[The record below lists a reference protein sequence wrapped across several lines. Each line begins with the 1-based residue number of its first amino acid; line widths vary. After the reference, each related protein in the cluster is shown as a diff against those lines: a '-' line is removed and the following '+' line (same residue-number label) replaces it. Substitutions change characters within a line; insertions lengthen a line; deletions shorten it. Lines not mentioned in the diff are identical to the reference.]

1 MNKSGTGQGQWP
13 ADVGIVGI
21 QIVFPSQFVD
31 QTELEAFDG
40 VSAGKYTVGLGQQRM
55 GFCSDREDINSLCLT
70 AVRKLLDEQKIP
82 LSRIGRLEVG
92 TETIVDKSKSV
103 KSVLMQLFEPEGVT
117 DLEGIDTTNACYGGT
132 AALLNA
138 INWIESSSW
147 DGRLALVVCGD
158 IAVYAQGSAR
168 PTGGAGA
175 VAMLIG
181 PDAPLRFER
190 GLRATYMKHAYDFY
204 KPDLSSEYPVVD
216 GKLSIQCYLSA
227 LDACYQL
234 YRSKF
239 AQRHPDIVTPVT
251 LDTFDAVIFHSPY
264 CKLVQKS
271 LARIGLNDFVLTP
284 PDQRATLFPGF
295 EQFANVRLEDTY
307 FDRDVE
313 KAFMTQYAPVFA
325 AKTKRS
331 LHLASQVGNMYTP
344 SVYSCLVSLLVGSDV
359 DELLGKRVG
368 VFSYGSGLASSMYSI
383 AVTTDRDRLADFKR
397 QLNYVQPLLDRRT
410 KVDPAEFTKLMEVRE
425 KNNHAA
431 PYEPSGS
438 VDVLFPGTYYLK
450 AVDSMHRRTYE
461 RVPPE
466 QPSS

>member
-1 MNKSGTGQGQWP
+1 MSTAGRLDCWP
-13 ADVGIVGI
+13 ENVGIVGLE
-21 QIVFPSQFVD
+21 IVFPSQFVD

-40 VSAGKYTVGLGQQRM
+40 VSAGKYTIGLGQQRM

-70 AVRKLLDEQKIP
+70 AVRNLLDRHGTQ
-82 LSRIGRLEVG
+82 LAQIGRLEVG

-138 INWIESSSW
+138 INWVESSSW

-175 VAMLIG
+175 VAMLVG
-181 PDAPLRFER
+181 PNAPLRFER

-234 YRSKF
+234 YRKKF
-239 AQRHPDIVTPVT
+239 AERHPDIVTPVT
-251 LDTFDAVIFHSPY
+251 LDTFDAMIFHSPY

-271 LARIGLNDFVLTP
+271 LARIGLNDFMLATA
-284 PDQRATLFPGF
+284 DQRAKLFQGL
-295 EQFANVRLEDTY
+295 EQFEKVRLEDTY

-313 KAFMTQYAPVFA
+313 KAFMTRYASSFE

-344 SVYSCLVSLLVGSDV
+344 SVYSCLVSLLIGSDV

-383 AVTTDRDRLADFKR
+383 ALTTDRERLAEFKR
-397 QLNYVQPLLDRRT
+397 HLNYVQPLLDRRS